1 MNHLCE
7 ETAVWREG
15 SLFDV
20 FPQIRD
26 RWYSGRMGNV
36 RYRSPL
42 GSSRRAG
49 RAVSLEGLREE
60 ERRRKDKSLLDVKLL
75 GLCHTSASSLPC
87 LDLICPKGGRC
98 FQVRAVVRGHCMYER

>member
-1 MNHLCE
+1 MFSLRFVTGGTVE
-7 ETAVWREG
+7 EWVT
-15 SLFDV
+15 
-20 FPQIRD
+20 
-26 RWYSGRMGNV
+26 V

-75 GLCHTSASSLPC
+75 GLCHTSASSAPLS
-87 LDLICPKGGRC
+87 
-98 FQVRAVVRGHCMYER
+98 